1 MFPAFSGK
9 VILKT
14 LTGIMAVL
22 LWGSPSLAE
31 DVAVT
36 EEVPHA
42 QLGEDVTPMDQSFQE
57 KPKQLHPELAPEV
70 KGQLKDAEPFF
81 RDTKLELNLR
91 TYYAF
96 TDNFDDTRSEAW
108 ALGGSLS
115 YRSGWFLDRLGMG
128 AALYTSQPLY
138 APDERD
144 GTLLLK
150 PGQEGYT
157 VVGQVYGRVKLMKQ
171 TILNIYRQEGNSP
184 YLNGNDSRMS
194 PNTFEGYTISGVSGG
209 KEGAPKL
216 NYGFGYID
224 KIKPRNSDRFISI
237 SRAAGAEVNR
247 GVVGGGVNVAFPA
260 FSLGAIDYYSEDII
274 NIGYTEAKYTVSITE
289 RVGLVLSAQFTDQ
302 RSVGDNLLTG
312 HAFSTDQVG
321 VKADMSYG
329 GGIATVAYTR
339 DSQGADLQNPWSSYP
354 GYTVVQVQSFN
365 RAGESAFM
373 VRGSYDLSRLS
384 LKDLA
389 AYALWVHGWGA
400 VDPVTKADVYQQ
412 DEYDL
417 DLQWRPKFGGLQGL
431 WFRVRYA
438 YVDQRGVSDASIND
452 FRVIVNYDL
461 SLL

>member
-1 MFPAFSGK
+1 MFSIFSGK

-31 DVAVT
+31 DVAAT

-57 KPKQLHPELAPEV
+57 KPKQLHPEVSPEI
-70 KGQLKDAEPFF
+70 KRQLKDAEPFF

-157 VVGQVYGRVKLMKQ
+157 VVGQVYGRVKLMEQ

-209 KEGAPKL
+209 KEGVPKL

-224 KIKPRNSDRFISI
+224 KIKPRNSDRFISM

-260 FSLGAIDYYSEDII
+260 FSLGVIDYYSEDII
-274 NIGYTEAKYTVSITE
+274 NIGYAEAKYTVSITE

-302 RSVGDNLLTG
+302 RSVGDDFLTG
-312 HAFSTDQVG
+312 NAFSTDQAG
-321 VKADMSYG
+321 VKADMNYG
-329 GGIATVAYTR
+329 GSIFTLAYTR
-339 DSQGADLQNPWSSYP
+339 DSTGADLQNPWSSCP
-354 GYTVVQVQSFN
+354 GYTSVQVQSFN
-365 RAGESAFM
+365 RAGEAAFM
-373 VRGSYDLSRLS
+373 IRGSYDLSRLA

-389 AYALWVHGWGA
+389 TYALWVHGWGA
-400 VDPVTKADVYQQ
+400 VDPVTKAEVYQQ

-438 YVDQRGVSDASIND
+438 HVDQRGVSDATIND